1 MNSRR
6 VEISNLRLKAFF
18 FHRCLLQRDENG
30 DFLTTVGAIDAK
42 QFKYVSREAQ
52 YEESAV
58 LRELNKALV
67 GFYNPEVGSKVIP
80 SHSGQSL
87 CGFKSKIDA
96 LSGPLFSALDESAP
110 QSRVEILVLVPCWDT
125 ASDLKI
131 RIVQQS
137 DPVIN
142 LTK

>member
-1 MNSRR
+1 M
-6 VEISNLRLKAFF
+6 
-18 FHRCLLQRDENG
+18 
-30 DFLTTVGAIDAK
+30 GAIDAK
-42 QFKYVSREAQ
+42 PFKYVSREAQ

-87 CGFKSKIDA
+87 CDA
-96 LSGPLFSALDESAP
+96 CVYLKAISMLFHEPAP

-137 DPVIN
+137 NPVIN
-142 LTK
+142 FTKWSSVLLFATPQRNFKPCPNMSLK